1 MKIGY
6 ARVSSSGQ
14 SLDIQ
19 LEHLRAAGCERIY
32 QEKKSG
38 RTADDRPELQRAL
51 GDLRPGDV
59 LVVTR
64 LDRLARSVPDL
75 YAILRHAEHAGAGF
89 TCLQQGAIDTT
100 TPTGKLMFGILGAVA
115 EFENDLRRERQR
127 EGIEKAKAAGVYRG
141 RKPTID
147 RERVL
152 ERLRAEESPAA
163 IARELG
169 VGRSSIYRIADEA
182 GGLAKLKE
190 GVPA

>member
-147 RERVL
+147 RDRVL
-152 ERLRAEESPAA
+152 ERLRADESPAA

-169 VGRSSIYRIADEA
+169 VGRASIYRIADEA
-182 GGLAKLKE
+182 GGIAKLKE
-190 GVPA
+190 GAPA